1 MKNRMGFI
9 LEIIICFML
18 ILPISGCWSR
28 HELNSLS
35 FVVGVGLDKAEKP
48 GEIQLTTQVVKP
60 GELKS
65 ASAKNK
71 SSGSG
76 GNGTNAYWNIKRTG
90 YVASKIIRDFS
101 HESSHR
107 LYFPH
112 NQVLIIERKL
122 AEEGIQKY
130 IDTFIR
136 DNETRFNVLIVV
148 SEDRANEVL
157 DVSPELEKLPA
168 INIAKLVET
177 QNVTSESPTV
187 RLIDFIRRLMNKTTA
202 PIAPLIRVTSDGNE
216 KTVEVFGTAVFKH
229 DKLVGELNK
238 RETRGLLWVINKVKG
253 GMIDVAVPSGDGT
266 VSLEIMR
273 AKSKMTPVIQDDTI
287 LIKLDIKAEGIINSQ
302 SGSEDITSPVHV
314 ASLEKELSAEIR
326 KEIIA
331 ALKTAKDLNSDIFG
345 FGESIYWKYPSEWK
359 KLKMKWD
366 EVFPDIEVALN
377 IDTTLRSTG
386 NISAPAVPAKE

>member
-1 MKNRMGFI
+1 MKNRMGS
-9 LEIIICFML
+9 IIKIIVCFML
-18 ILPISGCWSR
+18 ILPLSGCWSR

-65 ASAKNK
+65 ASAKSK
-71 SSGSG
+71 SGGSG
-76 GNGTNAYWNIKRTG
+76 ANGTNAYWNIKRTG
-90 YVASKIIRDFS
+90 YVASEIIRDFS

-112 NQVLIIERKL
+112 NQVLIIEKKL

-148 SEDRANEVL
+148 SEDRASEVL

-187 RLIDFIRRLMNKTTA
+187 RLIDFINRLMSKTTA
-202 PIAPLIRVTSDGNE
+202 PIAPLIRVTGDGNK

-229 DKLVGELNK
+229 DKLISELNK

-253 GMIDVAVPSGDGT
+253 GMIDAPSPTGDGT
-266 VSLEIMR
+266 VSLEITL

-287 LIKLDIKAEGIINSQ
+287 LIKLDIKAEGIVNSQ
-302 SGSEDITSPVHV
+302 SGSENIESPIIF
-314 ASLEKELSAEIR
+314 ASLEKEISSEIR
-326 KEIIA
+326 KEIMA
-331 ALKTAKDLNSDIFG
+331 ALKKARDLNSDIFG
-345 FGESIYWKYPSEWK
+345 FGDLIYWKYPSEWHE
-359 KLKMKWD
+359 LESKWD
-366 EVFPDIEVALN
+366 KVFPDVEVALN
-377 IDTTLRSTG
+377 IDTKLRSTG

>member
-1 MKNRMGFI
+1 MKNQIGFI
-9 LEIIICFML
+9 MKVMVCFML
-18 ILPISGCWSR
+18 ILPLSGCWSR

-35 FVVGVGLDKAEKP
+35 FVVGVGLDKAEEP

-65 ASAKNK
+65 ASVKNK
-71 SSGSG
+71 SGAG
-76 GNGTNAYWNIKRTG
+76 GTNAYWNIKRTG
-90 YVASKIIRDFS
+90 YVASEIIRDFS

-112 NQVLIIERKL
+112 NQVLIFERKL
-122 AEEGIQKY
+122 AEEGIQPY

-136 DNETRFNVLIVV
+136 DSETRFNVLLVV
-148 SEDRANEVL
+148 SEDQASEVL

-177 QNVTSESPTV
+177 QKITSESPTV
-187 RLIDFIRRLMNKTTA
+187 RLIDFINRLMSKSTA
-202 PIAPLIRVTSDGNE
+202 PIAPLIRVTGQGNE

-229 DKLVGELNK
+229 DKLVGELNE
-238 RETRGLLWVINKVKG
+238 RETRGLLWVINEVKS
-253 GMIDVAVPSGDGT
+253 GMINVAGPSGDGE
-266 VSLEIMR
+266 VSLEITL

-287 LIKLDIKAEGIINSQ
+287 LIKLDIKAEGIVNSQ
-302 SGSEDITSPVHV
+302 SGSENLASPIIV

-345 FGESIYWKYPSEWK
+345 FGDSIYWKYPSEWHE
-359 KLKMKWD
+359 LESKWD
-366 EVFPDIEVALN
+366 KVFPDVEVALN
-377 IDTTLRSTG
+377 INTKLRSTG

>member
-9 LEIIICFML
+9 IKIMVCLML

-65 ASAKNK
+65 ASTK
-71 SSGSG
+71 SKSDGSG

-90 YVASKIIRDFS
+90 YVASEIIRDFS
-101 HESSHR
+101 HESSHK

-112 NQVLIIERKL
+112 NQVLIFERKL
-122 AEEGIQKY
+122 AEEGIQPY
-130 IDTFIR
+130 IDAFIR
-136 DNETRFNVLIVV
+136 DSETRFNVLLVV
-148 SEDRANEVL
+148 SEDQANEVL

-177 QNVTSESPTV
+177 QKITSESPTV
-187 RLIDFIRRLMNKTTA
+187 RLIDFINRLMSKSTA
-202 PIAPLIRVTSDGNE
+202 PIAPLIKVTGEGNE

-229 DKLVGELNK
+229 DKLVGELNR

-253 GMIDVAVPSGDGT
+253 GMINVPSPSGDGT
-266 VSLEIMR
+266 VSLEITL
-273 AKSKMTPVIQDDTI
+273 AKSKMTPVIQNDTI

-302 SGSEDITSPVHV
+302 SGSENIASPNIVF
-314 ASLEKELSAEIR
+314 SLEKELSAEIR
-326 KEIIA
+326 KEIMT

-345 FGESIYWKYPSEWK
+345 FGDSIYRKYPSEWHE
-359 KLKMKWD
+359 LESKWD
-366 EVFPDIEVALN
+366 KVFPDVEVALN
-377 IDTTLRSTG
+377 IDTKLRSTG